1 MKLGSKTKHN
11 NISTVVS
18 RRSCNSDNDMMM
30 VIYDIIG
37 DFLGVLEF

>member
-1 MKLGSKTKHN
+1 MKLRSKTKH

-30 VIYDIIG
+30 VSYDIIG